1 VSFVV
6 TLADAADAGTVGGK
20 AASLGELAR
29 AGVSVPPG
37 FAVTT
42 EAFTAAMEVI
52 DADGALRAGIEGLPA
67 GDVAEIARVAGRF
80 RGIVARSPLPSEVAA
95 AIEAGYAALGGTPG
109 VADVA
114 DVAVR
119 SSATVEDSAD
129 ASFAGLQDT
138 YLGVSGV
145 ADVADVA
152 VRSSATVEDSADA
165 SFAGLQDTYLGVSG
179 AGSVLE
185 HVRRCLASMYNDES
199 VAYRRRLGLPEAGV
213 AMAVVVQRMVAPRA
227 AGVMFTRSPVTGDRS
242 VVAIEGTWGL
252 GSALVSGDVT
262 PDSWVISKI
271 TGEITARRVSPKGKM
286 HGYLPGGAASP
297 SPSPESP
304 ADPDERAEVMGRVTV
319 LDTPADLREAPCLTD
334 EEIRALAAVARRVE
348 GHYGVPQDI
357 EWAVLDAP
365 FADAAVRDAPVADAP
380 APGAPADSPAPG
392 APAES
397 RVVLLQSRPETVWAA
412 RDAKPA
418 GAPAESRVVLLQ
430 SRPETVW
437 AARDAKPAGAPR
449 ARAADHVL
457 ALFGKPL

>member
-1 VSFVV
+1 MAFVV
-6 TLADAADAGTVGGK
+6 TLRDAADAGTVGGK

-29 AGVSVPPG
+29 AGVAVPPG

-42 EAFTAAMEVI
+42 EAFAAAMAET
-52 DADGALRAGIEGLPA
+52 DADGALRAGIEALPA
-67 GDVAEIARVAGRF
+67 ADLAEVARVAARF
-80 RGIVARSPLPSEVAA
+80 RALVAGAPLPAEVAA
-95 AIEAGYAALGGTPG
+95 AIEAGYAELASAREDCAGEDCAGEDCAGEDCASGHGAGEHGARGAGP
-109 VADVA
+109 

-119 SSATVEDSAD
+119 SSATVEDSA
-129 ASFAGLQDT
+129 A
-138 YLGVSGV
+138 
-145 ADVADVA
+145 
-152 VRSSATVEDSADA
+152 A

-179 AGSVLE
+179 AAPVLD
-185 HVRRCLASMYNDES
+185 HVRRCWASLYNDES

-271 TGEITARRVSPKGKM
+271 TSEITGRRISPKVKM
-286 HGYLPGGAASP
+286 HGYLPGGNAVSP
-297 SPSPESP
+297 SPSPGYP
-304 ADPDERAEVMGRVTV
+304 ADPDERADVMGRVTV
-319 LDTPADLREAPCLTD
+319 LDIPADLREVPCLTD

-348 GHYGVPQDI
+348 AHYGAPQDI
-357 EWAVLDAP
+357 EWAVLAAP
-365 FADAAVRDAPVADAP
+365 FAHTPVPDTP
-380 APGAPADSPAPG
+380 APD

-418 GAPAESRVVLLQ
+418 GAP
-430 SRPETVW
+430 
-437 AARDAKPAGAPR
+437 K